1 MAKESCCEHL
11 ADGEH
16 TLLPAVA
23 VNGLVL
29 LPTVVACS
37 GHCLLPVLGNG
48 DMRLMKWVSSRTVLL
63 YVKIVLK
70 KLVQ

>member
-1 MAKESCCEHL
+1 MAKDSCCEHL

-48 DMRLMKWVSSRTVLL
+48 DTRLAVCKDS
-63 YVKIVLK
+63 K
-70 KLVQ
+70 KQLVQ